1 MSSLTNTTDLEW
13 VEDAFNNAAAD
24 ESQIDGLVTVP
35 LTLPE
40 ILQLQYFN
48 HWTPRGVD
56 KTENHSRFGE
66 TRFKEQFDVQGL
78 VTDRPWL
85 LPTVGF
91 QVFLRFRF
99 KSL

>member
-1 MSSLTNTTDLEW
+1 MSFHTNTTDLHW
-13 VEDAFNNAAAD
+13 AEDAFTNAAAD

-35 LTLPE
+35 LNLPE
-40 ILQLQYFN
+40 ILLLQNFN
-48 HWTPRGVD
+48 RWTQRGID

-66 TRFKEQFDVQGL
+66 TRFKEHFDVQGL

-91 QVFLRFRF
+91 HFF
-99 KSL
+99 S

>member
-1 MSSLTNTTDLEW
+1 MSFPTNTTDLEW
-13 VEDAFNNAAAD
+13 VEDAFTNAAAD

-35 LTLPE
+35 LNLPE
-40 ILQLQYFN
+40 ILLLQNFN
-48 HWTPRGVD
+48 RHRGVD

-85 LPTVGF
+85 LPTVGSHF
-91 QVFLRFRF
+91 F
-99 KSL
+99 S